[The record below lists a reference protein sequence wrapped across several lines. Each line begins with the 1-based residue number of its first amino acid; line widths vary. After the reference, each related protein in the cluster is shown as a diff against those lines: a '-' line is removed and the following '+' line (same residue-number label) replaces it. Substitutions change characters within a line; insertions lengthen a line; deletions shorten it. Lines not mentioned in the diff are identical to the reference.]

1 MRSLLLINV
10 LLSLAWCAA
19 FGTFTLSNLI
29 IGFVVGSAALWLTK
43 PLYGDTGY
51 FRHSFK
57 FARLAALFGFELLV
71 SSLRVAWDVLTPRN
85 RSRPG
90 IIAVPMDAKSD
101 LELTLLA
108 NLISLTPGTLSL
120 DVSEDRRVLYVH
132 AMFVDSREGVVN
144 DIKSGMEKSLLE
156 VMR

>member
-1 MRSLLLINV
+1 MRQLLLINV
-10 LLSLAWCAA
+10 LLAFAWCAA

-29 IGFVVGSAALWLTK
+29 IGFLVGGAALWVSK

-51 FRHSFK
+51 FRHARRL
-57 FARLAALFGFELLV
+57 ARLCVVFVVDLLV
-71 SSLRVAWDVLTPRN
+71 SSIRVAWDVVTPRN

-90 IIAVPMDAKSD
+90 VIAVPMDAKTD
-101 LELTLLA
+101 LEVTLLA

-132 AMFVDSREGVVN
+132 AMFVDSRESVIDG
-144 DIKSGMEKSLLE
+144 IKSGMEKSLLE

>member
-1 MRSLLLINV
+1 MRQLLLINV
-10 LLSLAWCAA
+10 LLALAWCAA

-29 IGFVVGSAALWLTK
+29 IGFLVGGVVLWVSK

-51 FRHSFK
+51 FRHGRRL
-57 FARLAALFGFELLV
+57 ARLVVVFLVELMV
-71 SSLRVAWDVLTPRN
+71 SSIRVAWDVVTPRN

-90 IIAVPMDAKSD
+90 VVAVPMDAKTD

-120 DVSEDRRVLYVH
+120 DISDDRRVLYVH
-132 AMFVDSREGVVN
+132 AMFVDSREGIID